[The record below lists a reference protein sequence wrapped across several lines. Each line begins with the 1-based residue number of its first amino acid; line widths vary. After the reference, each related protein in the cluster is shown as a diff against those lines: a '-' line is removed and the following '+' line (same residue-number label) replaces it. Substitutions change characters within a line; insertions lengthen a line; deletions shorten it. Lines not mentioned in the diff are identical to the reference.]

1 MGKRGKKQQKGNIKD
16 KRRSARSKETGRK
29 VSTDENADFDRIL
42 EGMLRMDKI
51 QRALE
56 RES

>member
-1 MGKRGKKQQKGNIKD
+1 MGKRGKKQEKAKIKD
-16 KRRSARSKETGRK
+16 KRRSARFKETGRK
-29 VSTDENADFDRIL
+29 VSTDENADFERIL